1 MTFETRGAP
10 GPLEQRLPQNAQ
22 STRATP
28 CAATNSG
35 EGTRLTSS
43 VVAEVLVVEAEPG
56 AGALT
61 SYLREN
67 GVSCER
73 VPECALGLRRL
84 LDGGYDAGIVDA
96 GAAGSEALLLLRR
109 LREKSA
115 VPVIVLTD
123 RNAATVRADCL
134 DAGADDSL
142 SKPVSPRE
150 LLARLRAILRRRHA
164 RVIGEGLQVGS
175 LALDLSTGAARVGA
189 HRVELTPVEFELLT
203 VLARRVGCVVP
214 RSSLLGLVGRQHPR
228 VSERTVDVHIARLRK
243 KLGAVERGFKKRI
256 GTVRG
261 LGYVLAVGP

>member
-10 GPLEQRLPQNAQ
+10 RPLDEPQLRDAE
-22 STRATP
+22 SARHSPRTP
-28 CAATNSG
+28 SSAS
-35 EGTRLTSS
+35 EGRRLTSS
-43 VVAEVLVVEAEPG
+43 VMAEVLVVEGHAG
-56 AGALT
+56 AGT
-61 SYLREN
+61 MTTYLRDN
-67 GVSCER
+67 GVTCDR

-84 LDGGYDAGIVDA
+84 LDGGYDAGIIDA
-96 GAAGSEALLLLRR
+96 GAAGSEALGLLRR

-123 RNAATVRADCL
+123 RSAATARADWL

-164 RVIGEGLQVGS
+164 RVIGEGLQVGP
-175 LALDLSTGAARVGA
+175 LALDLSTGSARVGT
-189 HRVELTPVEFELLT
+189 HQVDLTPVEFELLA

-214 RSSLLGLVGRQHPR
+214 RSSLLGLVGRRQLQ

-243 KLGAVERGFKKRI
+243 KLGAVERGFSKRI

-261 LGYVLAVGP
+261 LGYVLAIGL